1 MLKSIM
7 NIEEVA
13 EYLGFSTKKIY
24 RLVETNEMPASK
36 IGRKYRFI
44 RGTIDSWLRNKDIL
58 MKQNW
63 SLRLDLVLGKM
74 RTKITEANIKAAD
87 IEQEIKQVRLENRGH
102 N

>member
-1 MLKSIM
+1 MLKSVM

-36 IGRKYRFI
+36 IGRQYRFI
-44 RGTIDSWLRNKDIL
+44 RETIDSWLRNKDIL
-58 MKQNW
+58 IKQNW
-63 SLRLDLVLGKM
+63 SQRLDLVLGKM
-74 RTKITEANIKAAD
+74 RTNATEANIKAGD
-87 IEQEIKQVRLENRGH
+87 IEREIKQVRLGNSEN

>member
-1 MLKSIM
+1 MLKSVM

-36 IGRKYRFI
+36 IGRQYRFI
-44 RGTIDSWLRNKDIL
+44 RGAIDSWLQNKDIL
-58 MKQNW
+58 IKQNW
-63 SLRLDLVLGKM
+63 SQRLDLVLGKM
-74 RTKITEANIKAAD
+74 RTNATEANIKAGD
-87 IEQEIKQVRLENRGH
+87 IEREIKQVRLGNSEN